1 MRRSDKYPFE
11 RIRELITVKVENLIH
26 TYSVGSPFEKT
37 AVKEVSFEL
46 KSGDVMGIIGHTG
59 SGKSTLVKHLN
70 GLMKP
75 TGGRVTVDGED
86 IFAKGYPMAKLRSRV
101 GLVFQYPE
109 YQLFEE
115 TVEKDIA
122 FGPKNMGCSEEE
134 TERRVK
140 RAALFTG
147 LSEEELKA
155 SPFELSGGQKRRA
168 ALAGVLAM
176 EPEALILD
184 EPAAGLDPLSRR
196 RIMKDILGYAK
207 ETNAAILLVSHSME
221 DIAAYTD
228 KVAVMHS
235 GSFVMQ
241 GETREVFSRAEELAA
256 YALSVPQVTKICSAV
271 GCKETVLT
279 VEEASASLVKMLRGC
294 GR

>member
-1 MRRSDKYPFE
+1 MHIGDKRRFE
-11 RIRELITVKVENLIH
+11 RITELITVNVENLIH

-37 AVKEVSFEL
+37 AVDNVSFEL
-46 KSGDVMGIIGHTG
+46 KSGDVMGLIGHTG

-70 GLMKP
+70 GLMRP
-75 TGGRVTVDGED
+75 TKGRITVDGAD
-86 IFAKGYPMAKLRSRV
+86 IFAKGYPIAKLRSRI

-134 TERRVK
+134 IARRVA
-140 RAALFTG
+140 RAASFTG

-176 EPEALILD
+176 EPEMLVLD

-196 RIMKDILGYAK
+196 QIMLDILAYAK
-207 ETNAAILLVSHSME
+207 DTDAAILLVSHSME

-228 KVAVMHS
+228 KVAVMRD
-235 GSFVMQ
+235 GRFVMQ
-241 GETREVFSRAEELAA
+241 GETRDIFSRVEQLAEHG
-256 YALSVPQVTKICSAV
+256 LSVPQVTRICNAV
-271 GCKETVLT
+271 GCGETVLT
-279 VEEASASLVKMLRGC
+279 VDEGKSALGRLLGGC
-294 GR
+294 AQ